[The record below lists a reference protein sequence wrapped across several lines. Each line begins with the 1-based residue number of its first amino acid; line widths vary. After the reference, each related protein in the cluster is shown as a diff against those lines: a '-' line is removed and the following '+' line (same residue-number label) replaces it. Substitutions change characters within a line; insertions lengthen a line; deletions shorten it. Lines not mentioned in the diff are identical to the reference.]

1 MAESFSF
8 DVVSDFER
16 QELVNTLDQV
26 KREISQRYDLKDTDT
41 KVDLDKENI
50 FIITNSE
57 LTLNAVNDIIRQKAI
72 KRNLSLKI
80 FDYGEIEM
88 VSGNRVK
95 QTILL
100 KQGIKQEIAKKIS
113 KDIRDQIKKINV
125 SINGET
131 LRVASKSKNDLQ
143 LAIKLVSQL
152 EESLN
157 IPLFVKET
165 LDKIKENNDD
175 QDFFSAIKLCK
186 KKKIGPHRSEDNRP
200 IFFNAYPAVRPDT
213 PAPITAIFLNT
224 RLP

>member
-26 KREISQRYDLKDTDT
+26 KREISQRYDLKGTDT
-41 KVDLDKENI
+41 KIDLDKENI
-50 FIITNSE
+50 FITTNSE

-80 FDYGEIEM
+80 FDYGELEV
-88 VSGNRVK
+88 VSGNKVK

-100 KQGIKQEIAKKIS
+100 KQGIKQEIAKRIS
-113 KDIRDQIKKINV
+113 KNIRDQIKKVNV

-131 LRVASKSKNDLQ
+131 LRVSSKSKNDLQ
-143 LAIKLVSQL
+143 SVIKLLGDL

-157 IPLFVKET
+157 IPLKA
-165 LDKIKENNDD
+165 NNY
-175 QDFFSAIKLCK
+175 
-186 KKKIGPHRSEDNRP
+186 R
-200 IFFNAYPAVRPDT
+200 
-213 PAPITAIFLNT
+213 
-224 RLP
+224 

>member
-8 DVVSDFER
+8 DVVSDFDR

-26 KREISQRYDLKDTDT
+26 KREISQRYDLKMTNT
-41 KVDLDKENI
+41 EVDLDKENI

-72 KRNLSLKI
+72 KRSLSLKI
-80 FDYGEIEM
+80 FDYGEIEN

-113 KDIRDQIKKINV
+113 KNIRDQIKKINV

-131 LRVASKSKNDLQ
+131 LRVTSKSKNDLQ
-143 LAIKLVSQL
+143 LAIKLINTL

-157 IPLFVKET
+157 IPLKA
-165 LDKIKENNDD
+165 NN
-175 QDFFSAIKLCK
+175 F
-186 KKKIGPHRSEDNRP
+186 R
-200 IFFNAYPAVRPDT
+200 
-213 PAPITAIFLNT
+213 
-224 RLP
+224 

>member
-8 DVVSDFER
+8 DVVSDFDR

-26 KREISQRYDLKDTDT
+26 QREISQRYDLKGTDT
-41 KVDLDKENI
+41 SVELDKENI

-57 LTLNAVNDIIRQKAI
+57 LTLNSVNDIIRQKAI

-88 VSGNRVK
+88 VSGNRLK

-113 KDIRDQIKKINV
+113 KNIRDQIKKINV

-143 LAIKLVSQL
+143 IAIRRVSEL

-157 IPLFVKET
+157 IPLKA
-165 LDKIKENNDD
+165 NN
-175 QDFFSAIKLCK
+175 F
-186 KKKIGPHRSEDNRP
+186 R
-200 IFFNAYPAVRPDT
+200 
-213 PAPITAIFLNT
+213 
-224 RLP
+224 

>member
-8 DVVSDFER
+8 DIVSDFDR
-16 QELVNTLDQV
+16 QELVNALDQV

-41 KVDLDKENI
+41 SVELDKENI

-80 FDYGEIEM
+80 FEYGQIEM
-88 VSGNRVK
+88 VSGNSVK

-113 KDIRDQIKKINV
+113 KNIRDQIKKINV

-131 LRVASKSKNDLQ
+131 LRVTSKSKNDLQ
-143 LAIKLVSQL
+143 LAIKLASQL

-157 IPLFVKET
+157 IPLKA
-165 LDKIKENNDD
+165 NN
-175 QDFFSAIKLCK
+175 F
-186 KKKIGPHRSEDNRP
+186 R
-200 IFFNAYPAVRPDT
+200 
-213 PAPITAIFLNT
+213 
-224 RLP
+224 